1 MKKVSL
7 KYERQSVTKDKR
19 QTVSLPLELI
29 SFTTN
34 DRAITGTD
42 GSMEYVPWSAICKDY
57 QLASNGVKYPTK
69 FQAVWNYPDGDF
81 VYFDGSISEISYG
94 YK

>member
-1 MKKVSL
+1 MTEPL
-7 KYERQSVTKDKR
+7 QER
-19 QTVSLPLELI
+19 
-29 SFTTN
+29 
-34 DRAITGTD
+34 
-42 GSMEYVPWSAICKDY
+42 MEVWNMYHGLQFAKDY

>member
-1 MKKVSL
+1 
-7 KYERQSVTKDKR
+7 
-19 QTVSLPLELI
+19 
-29 SFTTN
+29 
-34 DRAITGTD
+34 
-42 GSMEYVPWSAICKDY
+42 MEYVPWSAICKDY
-57 QLASNGVKYPTK
+57 QLTSNGVKYPTK